1 MNPKPLRHIDLHS
14 EAGRLEALYRQIDE
28 PRGVAVVCHP
38 HPLHGGTLHN
48 KVVFRASRGLER
60 QDVATLR
67 FNFRGAGT
75 SQGRHDNGEGEQQDV
90 QAAIAWMQGRHKD
103 TKLFL
108 AGFSFGAWVSSRVA
122 WARDDVAAMVLIG
135 SPVNKYDMSYI
146 RHAPQPILFLQ
157 GSEDEFGEVDKLAKI
172 VEGCRNAE
180 LIVVNGADH
189 FFKNQVEIVEETVAE
204 WVGEVLG
211 KK

>member
-60 QDVATLR
+60 EDVATLR

-75 SQGRHDNGEGEQQDV
+75 SQGRHDNGQGEQQDLE
-90 QAAIAWMQGRHKD
+90 AAIKWMQARHKD

-108 AGFSFGAWVSSRVA
+108 AGFSFGAWVASRVA

-135 SPVNKYDMSYI
+135 SPVDKYDMDYI

-204 WVGEVLG
+204 WVAGVLG

>member
-14 EAGRLEALYRQIDE
+14 EAGRLETLYRQIDE

-60 QDVATLR
+60 EDVATLR

-75 SQGRHDNGEGEQQDV
+75 SQGRHDNGQGEQQDV
-90 QAAIAWMQGRHKD
+90 EAAINWLQARHKD

-108 AGFSFGAWVSSRVA
+108 AGFSFGAWVASRVA

-135 SPVNKYDMSYI
+135 SPVNKYDMDYI

-204 WVGEVLG
+204 WIGEVLG

>member
-1 MNPKPLRHIDLHS
+1 VNPKPLKHIDLHS
-14 EAGRLEALYRQIDE
+14 QAGRLEALYRQIDE
-28 PRGVAVVCHP
+28 PRGIAIVCHP

-48 KVVFRASRGLER
+48 KVVFRASRGFER
-60 QDVATLR
+60 QEVATLR

-75 SQGRHDNGEGEQQDV
+75 SQGMHDNGDGEQQDV
-90 QAAIAWMQGRHKD
+90 EAAIDWMKARHRD
-103 TKLFL
+103 TKLL
-108 AGFSFGAWVSSRVA
+108 LGGFSFGAWVASRVA
-122 WARDDVAAMVLIG
+122 WARDDVAALVLIG

-157 GSEDEFGEVDKLAKI
+157 GSDDEFGEVDKLAKI
-172 VEGCRNAE
+172 VESCRRAE